1 MRNIFYGL
9 TALFAARTIVAEFFS
24 PKATRTDT
32 TIGGRDVNEHKLAHG
47 IGWVSIGVGTAL
59 VVTPTRMTKGFG
71 MGERPNLGRF
81 LGIRDLI
88 LGAGL
93 LRSESR
99 ASSWLHARAISD
111 AADAALLIGG
121 AVSGAFPR
129 GQAMVGLTVAT
140 TLSVLSFVLA
150 RRLK

>member
-1 MRNIFYGL
+1 M
-9 TALFAARTIVAEFFS
+9 
-24 PKATRTDT
+24 
-32 TIGGRDVNEHKLAHG
+32 NEHKLAHG

-59 VVTPTRMTKGFG
+59 VVAPTRMTKGFG

-81 LGIRDLI
+81 LGIRDLV

-93 LRSESR
+93 LRSENR
-99 ASSWLHARAISD
+99 APWLHARAISD
-111 AADAALLIGG
+111 AGDAALLIGG
-121 AVSGAFPR
+121 AASGAFPR

-140 TLSVLSFVLA
+140 TFSVLSFVLA

>member
-1 MRNIFYGL
+1 MN
-9 TALFAARTIVAEFFS
+9 
-24 PKATRTDT
+24 K
-32 TIGGRDVNEHKLAHG
+32 HKLARG

-59 VVTPTRMTKGFG
+59 VVIPTRVTKGFG

-81 LGIRDLI
+81 LGVRDLV

-93 LRSESR
+93 LRSEGR
-99 ASSWLHARAISD
+99 ATSWLHARAISD

-121 AVSGAFPR
+121 AASGVFPR
-129 GQAMVGLTVAT
+129 GRAMVGLTVAT
-140 TLSVLSFVLA
+140 TFSVLSFVLA

>member
-1 MRNIFYGL
+1 M
-9 TALFAARTIVAEFFS
+9 
-24 PKATRTDT
+24 
-32 TIGGRDVNEHKLAHG
+32 NEHKLAR
-47 IGWVSIGVGTAL
+47 GVGLVSLGFGLAL
-59 VVTPTRMTKGFG
+59 VAAPARTVKRLG

-81 LGIRDLI
+81 LGVRDLV

-93 LRSESR
+93 LRSEGR
-99 ASSWLHARAISD
+99 ATSWLHARAISD

-129 GQAMVGLTVAT
+129 GRAMVGLTVAT